1 MHTHTHEKEITH
13 WKFTLLSIDAWREP
27 EGWTWNNWYKCE
39 DVWIALDCHTPRKL
53 FKALRRWDYLTEESK
68 GKLSLDDDGHN
79 IVIQL
84 KSTGQPLLALCYG
97 EHWKVNGL

>member
-1 MHTHTHEKEITH
+1 MTH
-13 WKFTLLSIDAWREP
+13 WKFTLLSIDAWREM
-27 EGWTWNNWYKCE
+27 EGWTWNNWFTLEKGIFIPLDRLTPRHIFKFLRKCE
-39 DVWIALDCHTPRKL
+39 
-53 FKALRRWDYLTEESK
+53 YLTDESK